1 VLLITDYIR
10 VSAVPIS
17 GLLPLGTSA
26 TLPSFLGAAGA
37 LDFFLGS
44 RKIGADE
51 AHPGMFPK
59 KNPQESL
66 HPPRKFSGVVG
77 SCRRILASQS
87 SCVFSC
93 ILLCEVVRGN
103 GGRIF
108 FKKTVFP
115 VYPPLKSY
123 QGNGLPRFFPSRSF
137 QGSLSDRSSQT
148 IFRGQVST
156 STSTFGPPDFQ
167 ISPHPATGTGL
178 APIRGSAHDA
188 RAGPAP
194 CGPSRWPGLAAPR
207 SRVGG
212 RSRRVGISISMAMP
226 TL

>member
-1 VLLITDYIR
+1 VPRGPSTSSWDR
-10 VSAVPIS
+10 VRSVRTRPTRACSRKKIPKKVS
-17 GLLPLGTSA
+17 TPLG
-26 TLPSFLGAAGA
+26 SFQGLW
-37 LDFFLGS
+37 
-44 RKIGADE
+44 
-51 AHPGMFPK
+51 
-59 KNPQESL
+59 
-66 HPPRKFSGVVG
+66 GVVG
-77 SCRRILASQS
+77 GSWPAKVRAYFP
-87 SCVFSC
+87 VFSFVK
-93 ILLCEVVRGN
+93 LSGVMAAEYFL
-103 GGRIF
+103 
-108 FKKTVFP
+108 KKTVFP